1 MTNMHLNGIITRGV
15 GGFYTVHSSD
25 GENYTCKARGLFRKN
40 HLTPI
45 VGDHVLFETDGG
57 GRGYLLNIE
66 PRKNVLLRPAV
77 ANIDK
82 LFVVISAGKPVPDL
96 LLVDKLLI
104 YCEELDIVPILVIN
118 KCDAA
123 QEKDIAELISQYI
136 SSGYRICCVSAL
148 TGLGIAELRQ
158 EISSGISCFAGQSAV
173 GKSSL
178 LNALIPGIYLQT
190 GEMSEKT
197 ERGRHTTRH
206 VELILVPN
214 GGAVFD
220 TPGFS
225 FLEGL
230 QIEPEMLGSH
240 YPELREAEGSCRFT
254 GCLHASE
261 PGCHVKEN
269 MLNTS
274 ISIQRYE
281 RYLKLLNEANEVR
294 RHKYD

>member
-1 MTNMHLNGIITRGV
+1 MTKTHLNGIITRGV
-15 GGFYTVHSSD
+15 GGFYTVRSSD
-25 GENYTCKARGLFRKN
+25 GEDYTCKARGLFRKN
-40 HLTPI
+40 HLIPI
-45 VGDHVLFETDGG
+45 VGDHVMFEADGG

-66 PRKNVLLRPAV
+66 QRKNVLLRPAV

-82 LFVVISAGKPVPDL
+82 LFIVISAFKPVPDL

-104 YCEELDIVPILVIN
+104 YCERLGIIPILVIN

-123 QEKDIAELISQYI
+123 KEKAIDELISQYI
-136 SSGYRICCVSAL
+136 GSGYRICCVSAI
-148 TGLGIAELRQ
+148 TGVGIAELFR

-178 LNALIPGIYLQT
+178 LNALIPGISLPT
-190 GEMSEKT
+190 GELSEKT
-197 ERGRHTTRH
+197 ERGKHTTRH
-206 VELILVPN
+206 VELIPVPN
-214 GGAVFD
+214 GGAVLD

-225 FLEGL
+225 LLEGL
-230 QIEPEMLGSH
+230 QIEPEMLGSL
-240 YPELREAEGSCRFT
+240 YPELRQAKGRCLFS
-254 GCLHASE
+254 GCLHVSE
-261 PGCHVKEN
+261 PNCYVKEN

-281 RYLKLLNEANEVR
+281 RYLKLIDEANEAR